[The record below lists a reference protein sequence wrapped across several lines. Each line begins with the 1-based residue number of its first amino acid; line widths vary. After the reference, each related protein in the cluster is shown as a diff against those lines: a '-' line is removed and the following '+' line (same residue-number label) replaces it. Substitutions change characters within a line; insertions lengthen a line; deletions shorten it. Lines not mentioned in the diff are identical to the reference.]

1 MNARCVLLYKR
12 YIIIVKKLMVLVSVT
27 ILMDNFAAE
36 NL

>member
-12 YIIIVKKLMVLVSVT
+12 YIIIVKKLMFLVSVT